1 MAEMLIGKRHYHAFL
16 SHAHVD
22 KIHADALFRL
32 LSGVAKIPIWYD
44 AENLPPGATIAE
56 NLFQA
61 IESSRAVIVLL
72 SRQSVE
78 RGWAQQESRTVI
90 DHQTRYPDFRIIP
103 LLLDNVEPPN
113 FLQNYSSIRIDQNG
127 LDAITV
133 TQIIKALYQPLGTT
147 VDPSRGRHTYL
158 SRGWHPDDL
167 ALGSAVTD
175 ALSRAGLCLVGDA
188 EDHGGYDE
196 ARVAG
201 IMDSCGAFVAV
212 LPFRPKLSQAE
223 PHTTSKYVLR
233 EWKLAA
239 DHDLPCLVIPHP
251 GVELPEEMA
260 GWPGLVAAADDA
272 SQLLYYAMNFAEEWR
287 APRTEAYFFHATDF
301 DAGARALRTLI
312 KEAVEAATALP
323 CRIGEYVEGASVQKE
338 ILRIVKNASMVLA
351 DISGDSPNV
360 YIEVGAAR
368 AASVP
373 VALLRRGAPG
383 RPTFMLRDQQVWDYA
398 EDAELIARAVR
409 VSYPYRRLLLT

>member
-1 MAEMLIGKRHYHAFL
+1 
-16 SHAHVD
+16 
-22 KIHADALFRL
+22 
-32 LSGVAKIPIWYD
+32 
-44 AENLPPGATIAE
+44 
-56 NLFQA
+56 
-61 IESSRAVIVLL
+61 
-72 SRQSVE
+72 
-78 RGWAQQESRTVI
+78 
-90 DHQTRYPDFRIIP
+90 
-103 LLLDNVEPPN
+103 
-113 FLQNYSSIRIDQNG
+113 
-127 LDAITV
+127 
-133 TQIIKALYQPLGTT
+133 
-147 VDPSRGRHTYL
+147 
-158 SRGWHPDDL
+158 
-167 ALGSAVTD
+167 
-175 ALSRAGLCLVGDA
+175 
-188 EDHGGYDE
+188 
-196 ARVAG
+196 
-201 IMDSCGAFVAV
+201 
-212 LPFRPKLSQAE
+212 
-223 PHTTSKYVLR
+223 
-233 EWKLAA
+233 
-239 DHDLPCLVIPHP
+239 
-251 GVELPEEMA
+251 
-260 GWPGLVAAADDA
+260 
-272 SQLLYYAMNFAEEWR
+272 MNFAEEWR

>member
-22 KIHADALFRL
+22 KSYADALFRL

-78 RGWAQQESRTVI
+78 RGWAQQEARTVI

-167 ALGSAVTD
+167 ALGSAV
-175 ALSRAGLCLVGDA
+175 
-188 EDHGGYDE
+188 
-196 ARVAG
+196 
-201 IMDSCGAFVAV
+201 SC
-212 LPFRPKLSQAE
+212 RK
-223 PHTTSKYVLR
+223 K
-233 EWKLAA
+233 
-239 DHDLPCLVIPHP
+239 
-251 GVELPEEMA
+251 
-260 GWPGLVAAADDA
+260 WPGG
-272 SQLLYYAMNFAEEWR
+272 
-287 APRTEAYFFHATDF
+287 P
-301 DAGARALRTLI
+301 
-312 KEAVEAATALP
+312 
-323 CRIGEYVEGASVQKE
+323 
-338 ILRIVKNASMVLA
+338 
-351 DISGDSPNV
+351 DSSRPQTM
-360 YIEVGAAR
+360 
-368 AASVP
+368 P
-373 VALLRRGAPG
+373 VNCFITP
-383 RPTFMLRDQQVWDYA
+383 
-398 EDAELIARAVR
+398 
-409 VSYPYRRLLLT
+409 

>member
-1 MAEMLIGKRHYHAFL
+1 
-16 SHAHVD
+16 
-22 KIHADALFRL
+22 
-32 LSGVAKIPIWYD
+32 
-44 AENLPPGATIAE
+44 
-56 NLFQA
+56 
-61 IESSRAVIVLL
+61 
-72 SRQSVE
+72 
-78 RGWAQQESRTVI
+78 
-90 DHQTRYPDFRIIP
+90 
-103 LLLDNVEPPN
+103 
-113 FLQNYSSIRIDQNG
+113 
-127 LDAITV
+127 
-133 TQIIKALYQPLGTT
+133 
-147 VDPSRGRHTYL
+147 
-158 SRGWHPDDL
+158 
-167 ALGSAVTD
+167 
-175 ALSRAGLCLVGDA
+175 
-188 EDHGGYDE
+188 
-196 ARVAG
+196 
-201 IMDSCGAFVAV
+201 
-212 LPFRPKLSQAE
+212 
-223 PHTTSKYVLR
+223 
-233 EWKLAA
+233 
-239 DHDLPCLVIPHP
+239 LPCLVIPHP